1 MFFQLSQQSRKEIII
16 SSNLYKGNKDL
27 ERLSILPDIISV
39 VTNRTG
45 TWTQIYL
52 LPKFVFFLP
61 PKQGLDLN
69 FFFPNTFTGIIYFL
83 ELTSILMQI
92 CWKVK
97 ANRPQANLG
106 RGVIFIKAYYKLCE

>member
-1 MFFQLSQQSRKEIII
+1 MLWYMFFQLSQQSCKEIII

-27 ERLSILPDIISV
+27 ERLSVLSDSISL

-69 FFFPNTFTGIIYFL
+69 FFFL
-83 ELTSILMQI
+83 L
-92 CWKVK
+92 
-97 ANRPQANLG
+97 
-106 RGVIFIKAYYKLCE
+106 